1 MHRRILAGVGAWL
14 LGAGAATG
22 SSLLA
27 VSLLGQGI
35 ADSQGQQLTAAA
47 VNRALALE
55 SREASRPGSWAAYSP
70 SPASA
75 TRHAVRR
82 HATAQATQPGQPG
95 LTPSATPGA
104 TWISASPTPSAAGG
118 TVLTSPGGTVLA
130 ECRAAGTYLVS
141 WSPTQGYEAASVAR
155 GPVATAQVVFQSS
168 ANSVTMVVSCP
179 GGTARQPVSSSY
191 VHAYSAGSSTDE

>member
-1 MHRRILAGVGAWL
+1 MRILAGVGAWL

-22 SSLLA
+22 GSLLA

-35 ADSQGQQLTAAA
+35 ADSQGQQLTTAA

-55 SREASRPGSWAAYSP
+55 SREASQPGTWVAYSP
-70 SPASA
+70 SPTPSA
-75 TRHAVRR
+75 TRHAARR
-82 HATAQATQPGQPG
+82 PVTAQTAQPVQPR
-95 LTPSATPGA
+95 LTPSATPAA
-104 TWISASPTPSAAGG
+104 TWTSASPAPSASGG

-141 WSPTQGYEAASVAR
+141 WSPTQGYEAASVVR
-155 GPVATAQVVFQSS
+155 GPVATARVVFESD

-179 GGTARQPVSSSY
+179 DGTAGQPVSSSY
-191 VHAYSAGSSTDE
+191 IHAYGGGSSTDE